1 MKHLLCFYLDW
12 ADVVQKKISGI
23 NRVFEEVGTS
33 LDGVLLLIS
42 FSVSQRTKMR
52 TAVPA
57 QSSEIAQCSNQDHH

>member
-12 ADVVQKKISGI
+12 ADIVQKKISGLTW
-23 NRVFEEVGTS
+23 VFEEVGTS

-57 QSSEIAQCSNQDHH
+57 